1 MLPEIASFRHLLLL
15 HLSASLRYPLLT
27 VPRLKAVPVDRS
39 SFTNTDRLELT
50 TVNSSQLI
58 TVNGPSF
65 KTLPRFFSLFYLLMF
80 VQRVNYGEISVI
92 PFIFPLYSHY
102 YLLLLRANY
111 ETIILYNHMAN
122 VIKLRKGLDINLKG
136 KAAEELST
144 VKEPGFYA
152 LVPDDFPGVT
162 PKVVVKEQEYV
173 MAGGPLFIDKNHPEL
188 KFVSPVSGVVT
199 SVERGARRKVL
210 NIVVEAAAEQD
221 YEEFGKKDVSKL
233 DGEAVKAA
241 LLEAG
246 MFAFMKQR
254 PYDVIAD
261 PTVAPRAIFISA
273 FDSNPLA
280 PDFEYVL
287 KGEEANF
294 QTGLDALAKIAKTYL
309 GISIKQK
316 STALTQAKN
325 VTVTVFDGPNPA
337 GNVGV
342 QINHVAPV
350 VKGETVWTIG
360 AEAVIFIGRLFNTG
374 RVDLTRTVAVTGSEV
389 VKPAYCKLKVGA
401 LLTHV
406 FAGNV
411 TKDKELR
418 YISGNVLT
426 GKQVKPNGFLGAF
439 DSQLTV
445 IPEGD
450 DIHEMLGWIM
460 PRFNQFS
467 VNRSYFSWLMGNKKE
482 YVLDARIKG
491 GERHMIMSGEY
502 DKVFPMDILPEFL
515 IKAIIAGDID
525 RMEALGIYEV
535 APEDFALCEFVD
547 SSKLELQRIVR
558 AGLDMLRAE
567 MM

>member
-1 MLPEIASFRHLLLL
+1 MLEKLLIALVAIVF
-15 HLSASLRYPLLT
+15 
-27 VPRLKAVPVDRS
+27 
-39 SFTNTDRLELT
+39 
-50 TVNSSQLI
+50 VNE
-58 TVNGPSF
+58 
-65 KTLPRFFSLFYLLMF
+65 R
-80 VQRVNYGEISVI
+80 NYGNFSVI
-92 PFIFPLYSHY
+92 PFVFALYSRSF
-102 YLLLLRANY
+102 LLLLRQIN
-111 ETIILYNHMAN
+111 ETIILYKRMAN

-136 KAAEELST
+136 KASQELMS

-152 LVPDDFPGVT
+152 LVPDDFTGVT

-221 YEEFGKKDVSKL
+221 YEEFGKKDVNVL
-233 DGEAVKAA
+233 NGESVKAA

-246 MFAFMKQR
+246 MFAFIRQR

-261 PTVAPRAIFISA
+261 PTMYPKAIFVSA

-280 PDFEYVL
+280 PDFEFAL

-294 QTGLDALAKIAKTYL
+294 QTGLDALSKMAKTYL
-309 GISIKQK
+309 SISVKQK
-316 STALTQAKN
+316 AAALTQARN
-325 VTVTVFDGPNPA
+325 VTITAFDGPNPA

-342 QINHVAPV
+342 QINHISPV

-374 RVDLTRTVAVTGSEV
+374 RVDMTRKVAVTGSEV
-389 VKPAYCKLKVGA
+389 LKPAYCKLKVGA
-401 LLTHV
+401 LLTNV
-406 FAGNV
+406 FSGNV
-411 TKDKELR
+411 TTGRDLR

-426 GKQVKPNGFLGAF
+426 GKKVNPNGFLGAF

-467 VNRSYFSWLMGNKKE
+467 VNHSYFSWLLGNNKE

-491 GERHMIMSGEY
+491 GERHMIMSNEY
-502 DKVFPMDILPEFL
+502 DKVFPMDIFPEYL
-515 IKAIIAGDID
+515 VKAIIAGDID

-535 APEDFALCEFVD
+535 APEDFALCEFVC
-547 SSKLELQRIVR
+547 SSKVEVQRIVR

-567 MM
+567 MA

>member
-1 MLPEIASFRHLLLL
+1 
-15 HLSASLRYPLLT
+15 
-27 VPRLKAVPVDRS
+27 
-39 SFTNTDRLELT
+39 
-50 TVNSSQLI
+50 
-58 TVNGPSF
+58 
-65 KTLPRFFSLFYLLMF
+65 
-80 VQRVNYGEISVI
+80 
-92 PFIFPLYSHY
+92 
-102 YLLLLRANY
+102 
-111 ETIILYNHMAN
+111 MAN

-136 KAAEELST
+136 KAAEEFMS
-144 VKEPGFYA
+144 VKEPGFYS
-152 LVPDDFPGVT
+152 LVPDDFTGIT

-221 YEEFGKKDVSKL
+221 YEEFGKKDVNAL
-233 DGEAVKAA
+233 NGESVKAA

-246 MFAFMKQR
+246 MFAFIRQR

-261 PTVAPRAIFISA
+261 PTMYPKAIFVSA

-280 PDFEYVL
+280 PDFEFAL

-294 QTGLDALAKIAKTYL
+294 QTGLDALSKMAKTYL
-309 GISIKQK
+309 SISVKQK
-316 STALTQAKN
+316 AAALTQAKN
-325 VTVTVFDGPNPA
+325 VTITAFDGPNPA

-342 QINHVAPV
+342 QINHISPV

-360 AEAVIFIGRLFNTG
+360 AEAVIFIGRLFNKG
-374 RVDLTRTVAVTGSEV
+374 RVDMTRKVAVTGSEV
-389 VKPAYCKLKVGA
+389 LKPAYCKLKVGA
-401 LLTHV
+401 LLTNV
-406 FAGNV
+406 FSGNV
-411 TKDKELR
+411 TTGRDLR

-426 GKQVKPNGFLGAF
+426 GKKVNPNGFLGAF

-467 VNRSYFSWLMGNKKE
+467 VNHSYFSWLLGNNKE

-491 GERHMIMSGEY
+491 GERHMIMSNEY
-502 DKVFPMDILPEFL
+502 DKVFPMDIFPEYL
-515 IKAIIAGDID
+515 VKAIIAGDID

-535 APEDFALCEFVD
+535 APEDFALCEFVC
-547 SSKLELQRIVR
+547 SSKVEVQRIVR

-567 MM
+567 MA